1 MISRSKLLFVD
12 SEINTVGNQGK
23 CRIIIPN
30 HQFQIY
36 GHEKM
41 QLTLLSFEM
50 KRNWYNINPSNNT
63 FYLYTAADD
72 AYFEVQVKP
81 GLYTKFDVE
90 STSGGKGLGEALK
103 DALDKSCADI
113 QTSYSSTC
121 TCHEVIYD
129 ENSRFFK
136 FDLRG
141 EGLPHDLQVI
151 FFHCKTGTIPAGVS
165 LNGFYND
172 CYEIV
177 GGVPTRS
184 VNTLKDGVYKDPTST
199 SASTLF
205 ESFMPVS
212 LNSLEAIYLRSN
224 LQTSNF
230 QTNGFSKDSQDR
242 NTMTETNIFARIA
255 LNRSC
260 FDDIFSFVQFEDSNN
275 LFQMHL
281 HQKSLDSITLEL
293 TDDKGRLLSEVYR
306 EQADLGLMNFKCTIK
321 WDVLT
326 PIHNKESTCGT

>member
-1 MISRSKLLFVD
+1 MFID

-23 CRIIIPN
+23 CRVIIPN
-30 HQFQIY
+30 HPFQIY
-36 GHEKM
+36 GPEKM

-50 KRNWYNINPSNNT
+50 KRNWYNINQSNNT
-63 FYLYTAADD
+63 FYLYSASSD
-72 AYFEVQVKP
+72 AYYEVRVRP
-81 GLYTKFDVE
+81 GLYKKFDVE

-103 DALDKSCADI
+103 DALDVTCDDIATIQSNSCV
-113 QTSYSSTC
+113 
-121 TCHEVIYD
+121 CHEVIYD

-141 EGLPHDLQVI
+141 AGLSTDMQVV
-151 FFHCKTGTIPAGVS
+151 FFHCKSGTVPANVS
-165 LNGFYND
+165 DSGFYND
-172 CYEIV
+172 SYEIF
-177 GGVPTRS
+177 GGVPTRD
-184 VNTLKDGVYKDPTST
+184 VNNLKNGFNKDLAST
-199 SASTLF
+199 SASTIF
-205 ESFMPVS
+205 ESFLPVS

-230 QTNGFSKDSQDR
+230 MTNGFSKDSPDR

-281 HQKSLDSITLEL
+281 HQKSLDSITLEV

-326 PIHNKESTCGT
+326 PIRNDEKPVLPDRK